1 MGDSMNQNKRRNFK
15 MSVTFAKLC
24 LLAALVLL
32 VAVALLSCSKST
44 ARPIRN
50 VILISIDTCRA
61 DYLSCYGYPRKT
73 TPNIDAIAKE
83 AVLFEH
89 VVSPVPM
96 TLPAHSSILTGTNP
110 LYHGVRENIDYRL
123 EKFNLTLAELLRQK
137 RYTTGAIIS
146 SFVLDSQFGL
156 NQGFDTYNDHFIQQM
171 TSWYVNERRG
181 DEASR
186 FACDWLEKHKSE
198 KFFLFLHYFDPHH
211 DYRPPEP
218 FATIFKDNL
227 YAGEIA
233 YTDYCIGEVILKLKE
248 LGLYDST
255 LLIITSDHGEGL
267 GEHTEQYHGF
277 FVYNSTVR
285 VPLIIRAP
293 GGPKGKKVP
302 DVAGLVDVVPTIC
315 GLLGIDPPQVLHG
328 KDLSP
333 LFGKGRKIQ
342 NDERYIYCESLQAT
356 LYGCSPLL
364 GLVQDRW
371 KYIHAPRPE
380 LYELDKDPREGK
392 NLIDEHHKRA
402 QLLQGHLKS
411 ILEEQARTNASEDK
425 FVLDKQTRKRLESLG
440 YIASGRTS
448 DNIDLDA
455 SEEDPKDWIRLH
467 QQFQMLR
474 GYMRAK
480 RYHDAEIICRQ
491 VLTEN
496 PEFSLGY
503 FFMGKISFEKNYS
516 AEAISYFSKFLSMI
530 DQTTTR
536 QAEET
541 RQSFIS
547 ECTNVAYQHL
557 GMVSLQQGS
566 YNKALAYYSNA
577 LQIKP
582 DSADTYY
589 NMGSVYSKQGKFEQ
603 AVEQYNKSLE
613 LDPNFP
619 EAHYNLGNSLFKQG
633 KLEEAIASYNKAIK
647 LRPNFRDAL
656 HNLQVAQSLKEK
668 REKN

>member
-1 MGDSMNQNKRRNFK
+1 MNRILDNKQF
-15 MSVTFAKLC
+15 FGWQLC
-24 LLAALVLL
+24 VLVL
-32 VAVALLSCSKST
+32 VIFVGALWLFRGAPFSSKD
-44 ARPIRN
+44 IRH
-50 VILISIDTCRA
+50 VLLISIDTCRA
-61 DYLSCYGYPRKT
+61 DHLSCYGYSPRT

-96 TLPAHSSILTGTNP
+96 TLPAHSSMLTGTTP
-110 LYHGVRENIDYRL
+110 LYHGVHENVDYRL

-137 RYTTGAIIS
+137 GYTTNAIIS

-156 NQGFDTYNDHFIQQM
+156 NQGFDTYNDHFIQPM
-171 TSWYVNERRG
+171 TSWSQNERRG
-181 DEASR
+181 GEASR
-186 FACDWLEKHKSE
+186 FARDWLEKHKSE
-198 KFFLFLHYFDPHH
+198 KFFLFLHYFDPHD

-302 DVAGLVDVVPTIC
+302 DVVGLVDVVPTVC
-315 GLLGIDPPQVLHG
+315 GLLGIEPPQVLHG

-333 LFGKGRKIQ
+333 LFRKGRKIQ
-342 NDERYIYCESLQAT
+342 NNERYIYCESLQAT

-380 LYELDKDPREGK
+380 LYELDKDPHEGK
-392 NLIDEHHKRA
+392 NLIDEHPKRA

-411 ILEEQARTNASEDK
+411 ILEEQARTNASDDK
-425 FVLDKQTRKRLESLG
+425 FVLDNQTRKRLESLG
-440 YIASGRTS
+440 YIASIS
-448 DNIDLDA
+448 DNLDLDA
-455 SEEDPKDWIRLH
+455 SKEDPKDWIRLH
-467 QQFQMLR
+467 QLFQSLR

-480 RYHDAEIICRQ
+480 QYPDAEIICRQ

-503 FFMGKISFEKNYS
+503 FFMGKISFEKNYT

-536 QAEET
+536 QPVEI

-547 ECTNVAYQHL
+547 ECANVAYQHL
-557 GMVSLQQGS
+557 GMVSLQQGN

-577 LQIKP
+577 LQMKP

-589 NMGSVYSKQGKFEQ
+589 NMGSVYSKQAKFEQ
-603 AVEQYNKSLE
+603 AVEQYNKSIE

-647 LRPNFRDAL
+647 LRPNFREAL
-656 HNLQVAQSLKEK
+656 ENLQAAQTLKEK

>member
-1 MGDSMNQNKRRNFK
+1 MNQRNSRYFK
-15 MSVTFAKLC
+15 KFVPSARLWLFA
-24 LLAALVLL
+24 AFVLL
-32 VAVALLSCSKST
+32 VAVVLWSCSRLT

-61 DYLSCYGYPRKT
+61 DYLSCYGYHRKT
-73 TPNIDAIAKE
+73 TPNIDAIAD
-83 AVLFEH
+83 AATLFEN
-89 VVSPVPM
+89 VISPVPL
-96 TLPAHSSILTGTNP
+96 TLPSHCSMLTGTTP
-110 LYHGVRENIDYRL
+110 LYHGVHENVNYRL

-137 RYTTGAIIS
+137 GYTTSAIIS
-146 SFVLDSQFGL
+146 SLVLDSQFGL
-156 NQGFDTYNDHFIQQM
+156 NQGFDTYNDHFIQPI
-171 TSWYVNERRG
+171 TSWYQSERRG

-198 KFFLFLHYFDPHH
+198 KFFLFLHYFDPHD

-267 GEHTEQYHGF
+267 GEHAEPYHGF

-302 DVAGLVDVVPTIC
+302 DVVGLVDVVPTIC

-333 LFGKGRKIQ
+333 LFREGGKIQ
-342 NDERYIYCESLQAT
+342 NNERYIYCESLQAT

-380 LYELDKDPREGK
+380 LYDLDKDPHEDK
-392 NLIDEHHKRA
+392 NLIDEHPERA
-402 QLLQGHLKS
+402 QLLQDHLKS
-411 ILEEQARTNASEDK
+411 ILEEQARTNASDDK
-425 FVLDKQTRKRLESLG
+425 FVLDNKTRKRLESLG
-440 YIASGRTS
+440 YIASGPIS
-448 DNIDLDA
+448 DNLDLDA
-455 SEEDPKDWIRLH
+455 SKEDPKDWIRLH
-467 QQFQMLR
+467 KQFQSLR
-474 GYMRAK
+474 GCMRAK
-480 RYHDAEIICRQ
+480 QYPDAEIICRQ
-491 VLTEN
+491 ILTES

-503 FFMGKISFEKNYS
+503 FFMGKISFEKNYT

-536 QAEET
+536 QPEET
-541 RQSFIS
+541 QQSFIS
-547 ECTNVAYQHL
+547 ECANVAYQHL
-557 GMVSLQQGS
+557 GMVSLQQES

-589 NMGSVYSKQGKFEQ
+589 NMGSIYSKQAKFEQ

-619 EAHYNLGNSLFKQG
+619 DAHYNLGNSLFKQG

-647 LRPNFRDAL
+647 LRPNFRKAIE
-656 HNLQVAQSLKEK
+656 NLQVARSLKEK
-668 REKN
+668 REKQ

>member
-1 MGDSMNQNKRRNFK
+1 MNHRNSRYFK
-15 MSVTFAKLC
+15 KFVPSARLWLFA
-24 LLAALVLL
+24 AFVLL
-32 VAVALLSCSKST
+32 VAVVLWSCSRLT

-73 TPNIDAIAKE
+73 TPNIDAIAD
-83 AVLFEH
+83 AATLFEN
-89 VVSPVPM
+89 VISPVPL
-96 TLPAHSSILTGTNP
+96 TLPSHCSMLTGTTP
-110 LYHGVRENIDYRL
+110 LYHGVHENVNYRL

-137 RYTTGAIIS
+137 GYTTSAIIS
-146 SFVLDSQFGL
+146 SLVLDSQFGL
-156 NQGFDTYNDHFIQQM
+156 NQGFDTYNDHFIQPM
-171 TSWYVNERRG
+171 PSWYENERRG

-198 KFFLFLHYFDPHH
+198 KFFLFLHYFDPHD

-227 YAGEIA
+227 YAGEVA

-267 GEHTEQYHGF
+267 GEHAEPYHGF

-302 DVAGLVDVVPTIC
+302 DLVGLVDVVPTIC

-333 LFGKGRKIQ
+333 LFREGGKIQ
-342 NDERYIYCESLQAT
+342 NNERYIYCESLQAT

-380 LYELDKDPREGK
+380 LYDLDKDPHEDK
-392 NLIDEHHKRA
+392 NLIDEHPKRA
-402 QLLQGHLKS
+402 QLLQDHLKS
-411 ILEEQARTNASEDK
+411 ILEEQARTNASDDK
-425 FVLDKQTRKRLESLG
+425 FVLDNKTRKRLESLG
-440 YIASGRTS
+440 YIASGRIS
-448 DNIDLDA
+448 DNLDLDA
-455 SEEDPKDWIRLH
+455 SKEDPKDWIRLH
-467 QQFQMLR
+467 KQFQLLR

-480 RYHDAEIICRQ
+480 QYPDAEIICRQ
-491 VLTEN
+491 ILTEN

-503 FFMGKISFEKNYS
+503 FFMGKISFEKNYT

-530 DQTTTR
+530 DRTTTR
-536 QAEET
+536 QPEET

-547 ECTNVAYQHL
+547 ECANFAYQNL

-582 DSADTYY
+582 DSASTYY
-589 NMGSVYSKQGKFEQ
+589 NMGSVYSKQAKFEQ

-619 EAHYNLGNSLFKQG
+619 DAHYNLGNSLFKQG

-647 LRPNFRDAL
+647 LRPNFREAIE
-656 HNLQVAQSLKEK
+656 NLQVARYLKEK
-668 REKN
+668 REKQ